1 MLRAVREQCEHRKP
15 TNKEK
20 MKTKT
25 NQSRLFHRKLY
36 VSLVLILTVLWVPLT
51 VRADYRRW
59 SPPAKKG
66 YVYVVIKY
74 KSLAGQPT
82 NVKIT
87 WGNWSNSGQFTAAR
101 ALLPGRGVPSGF
113 VIRLEHKKAD
123 SVPIE
128 VETDG
133 RIFGISQPDSPPS
146 EWNDTSNYKTVKW

>member
-1 MLRAVREQCEHRKP
+1 
-15 TNKEK
+15 
-20 MKTKT
+20 MKTA
-25 NQSRLFHRKLY
+25 QFRLYYRKVF
-36 VSLVLILTVLWVPLT
+36 VSLVLVLTILWVPLV

-74 KSLAGQPT
+74 RAMVGPET

-87 WGNWSNSGQFTAAR
+87 WGNYSNSGRFSAAR
-101 ALLPGRGVPSGF
+101 PLFPGRGVPTAF

-123 SVPIE
+123 SIPIE

-133 RIFGISQPDSPPS
+133 RIVGISQPDSPPS
-146 EWNDTSNYKTVKW
+146 EWNDTNNYKQVKW